1 MRTTHRPTVHAIAAC
16 ALLALAPAAWA
27 DWGDDWMAGKITAG
41 PAVTYAGPPIEI
53 KYGHPSPPASVLVPV
68 LQANMKRLA
77 AATNGKLQVKEYGS
91 GSLFGARD
99 GFKGVRTNIGEW
111 GVCYPTYEGRG
122 MPLSRV
128 WEQAFVAPRNP
139 MVATR
144 VAQEVAGKYFV
155 PEFRKQGVAWGM
167 YVAFQP
173 SDVLSKKPI
182 RRLEDLQGLKVG
194 AQGFS
199 PDVAKALG
207 VALVNLPYP
216 ELYTA
221 LQQGV
226 IDAVFW
232 VDAGFVPFKLHEVAK
247 YHTALSL
254 TGGGAWTCLNTDATA
269 KMPADVRTVFYN
281 GLEPFAMYS
290 AKVSG
295 VEFSV
300 KAAEAYKAAGVEMIT
315 LAPAEQQRF
324 KERLQPVVDAW
335 ADELEKDK
343 LPARALLKD
352 IEALVK
358 KYEGLSTDAL
368 MKLAVENPVPVP
380 R

>member
-1 MRTTHRPTVHAIAAC
+1 MRLFPRTLLAS
-16 ALLALAPAAWA
+16 ALLACAAA
-27 DWGDDWMAGKITAG
+27 SKAQIGEDWMAGKVTTG
-41 PAVTYAGPPIEI
+41 NPAITYAGAPIEI

-68 LQANMKRLA
+68 LQANMKRLN
-77 AATNGKLQVKEYGS
+77 TNSNGKLVVKEYGS

-99 GFKGVRTNIGEW
+99 GFKGVRSGVGEW
-111 GVCYPTYEGRG
+111 GVCYPTYEGRT

-128 WEQAFVAPRNP
+128 WEQPFVTPPNP
-139 MVATR
+139 MVASR
-144 VAQEVAGKYFV
+144 IAQELATKYFV
-155 PEFRKQGVAWGM
+155 PEFKKQGVAWGN
-167 YVAFQP
+167 YIGFQP

-182 RRLEDLQGLKVG
+182 RRLEDLQGLKIG

-207 VALVNLPYP
+207 VALVNLPYT

-247 YHTALSL
+247 FHTSLSL
-254 TGGGAWTCLNTDATA
+254 NGGGAWTCLNQDAMG
-269 KMPADVRTVFYN
+269 KLPADLQQLFYR

-290 AKVSG
+290 TKVSG
-295 VEFSV
+295 VDFAI
-300 KAAEAYKAAGVEMIT
+300 KAAEAYKAAGVEMIK
-315 LAPAEQQRF
+315 LNPAEINRF
-324 KERLQPVVDAW
+324 KNRLQPVVDAW
-335 ADELEKDK
+335 ADDLEKDK
-343 LPARALLKD
+343 IPARALLKD
-352 IEALVK
+352 IQALVT
-358 KYEGLSTDAL
+358 KYEGMTPEQL
-368 MKLAVENPVPVP
+368 MKLSIESPAQVS

>member
-1 MRTTHRPTVHAIAAC
+1 MNTPLRLIAAS
-16 ALLALAPAAWA
+16 ALLALGSLTAHANYA
-27 DWGDDWMAGKITAG
+27 DDWMAGKVTTGA
-41 PAVTYAGPPIEI
+41 PTVTYAGAPIEI

-99 GFKGVRTNIGEW
+99 GFKGVRTGVGEW

-128 WEQAFVAPRNP
+128 WEQAFVTPRNP
-139 MVATR
+139 MVASR
-144 VAQEVAGKYFV
+144 VAQELASKYFV
-155 PEFRKQGVAWGM
+155 PEFKKQGVAWGN
-167 YVAFQP
+167 YIAFQP

-247 YHTALSL
+247 FHTALSL
-254 TGGGAWTCLNTDATA
+254 TGGGAWTCLNTDAMA
-269 KMPADVRTVFYN
+269 KMPADIRTVFYN

-290 AKVSG
+290 TKVSG
-295 VEFSV
+295 VDFSV
-300 KAAEAYKAAGVEMIT
+300 KASEAYKAAGVEMIT
-315 LAPAEQQRF
+315 LLPAELKRF
-324 KERLQPVVDAW
+324 KDKLQPVVDAW
-335 ADELEKDK
+335 AEDLEKDK
-343 LPARALLKD
+343 LPAKALLKD
-352 IEALVK
+352 IETLVR
-358 KYEGLSTDAL
+358 KYESLSPEQL
-368 MKLAVENPVPVP
+368 MKLSVETPAAVT